1 MSQDSNSGEK
11 TEPATPKRLR
21 DARKRGDVAKSKD
34 VTGTLG
40 LAFSLVLI
48 IFALGQGFERLGNLT
63 INAMSVPNLPF
74 DVVVQRLGDEAISAF
89 LILSAIVL
97 LPIAIFGML
106 VEFLQTGPVLAL
118 EKLQPK
124 LENLSPSAGIKKMFS
139 ADNLVEVLKS
149 LTKTAILAIIGW
161 FTISGALGELVNLPA
176 NEPMAIV
183 AAVQALIIKL
193 FAWTLGIFLGIMALD
208 AAYQQHSYA
217 KKMRMSISDI
227 KKEHKDNEGDPM
239 LKGQRR
245 QLQQEWSQEGATQAA
260 RSASVLVVN
269 PTHIAIAIH
278 YDKEERP
285 IPTVM
290 AKGQDENARAMRDAA
305 NEANVP
311 VLRNQQL
318 ARQLLADVDEGD
330 VVPRELFDVV
340 AQIILWARHTREQ
353 LDPKTRWQQGVSVS
367 DNAPA
372 PPGEDL
378 THYPPSLD
386 LFRHR
391 PDINHTM
398 PSDSSTVPTH
408 E

>member
-245 QLQQEWSQEGATQAA
+245 QLQQEWSQEGATQACLLYT
-260 RSASVLVVN
+260 SPS
-269 PTHIAIAIH
+269 P
-278 YDKEERP
+278 
-285 IPTVM
+285 
-290 AKGQDENARAMRDAA
+290 RD
-305 NEANVP
+305 
-311 VLRNQQL
+311 
-318 ARQLLADVDEGD
+318 RQKS
-330 VVPRELFDVV
+330 R
-340 AQIILWARHTREQ
+340 
-353 LDPKTRWQQGVSVS
+353 
-367 DNAPA
+367 
-372 PPGEDL
+372 
-378 THYPPSLD
+378 
-386 LFRHR
+386 
-391 PDINHTM
+391 M
-398 PSDSSTVPTH
+398 PSSA
-408 E
+408 